1 MRQLAAGLML
11 LALACERPPARS
23 RIGNDGA
30 APDVMGDAGD
40 APDAADSDA
49 PSADV
54 ADAADTGGTADAT
67 ADTTDAADA
76 TADATDAADATADAT
91 DAADASRDA
100 ADASRDAADAADA
113 DPGDADVDV
122 PPNVSACGRATRP
135 LQSLTVVPEII
146 KQIPSAYSLRTDGD
160 GFAWLELPST
170 NTAWIWSWRPGDV
183 TEIKVGEAA
192 VLRGGS
198 VAPYLLANSRAFFV
212 QSTSASFGGT
222 PPFRQLTVA
231 VDRRTGAATTVRD
244 VMDDTHPWTVDDDFF
259 YFGTTTGLLTTP
271 VDGSTAAPLD
281 IRLTKVGGFVRD
293 GAWLYVIDG
302 GTSGQVQTDGGQWQ
316 QQLVADGRVLRYS
329 LAGGAP
335 DTLASGL
342 VMPGHP
348 MLLGGD
354 VYFDVRRC
362 STPDYFTDAIA
373 IVSKSGGPVRYLPI
387 AEEVVGSSGYVV
399 DVRRG
404 VSWIGWVE
412 QPRHLVRNYRTSL
425 DGRTVTKLDNSAEA
439 PWDTYASILRTDDTF
454 TWAWLP
460 GQLLRWREP

>member
-1 MRQLAAGLML
+1 MAGPMRQLAAGLML

-23 RIGNDGA
+23 RTGNDGA

-40 APDAADSDA
+40 APDTADFDA
-49 PSADV
+49 PSADT
-54 ADAADTGGTADAT
+54 ADAADTGGT
-67 ADTTDAADA
+67 ADA

-91 DAADASRDA
+91 DAADAS
-100 ADASRDAADAADA
+100 SDAADAADA

-244 VMDDTHPWTVDDDFF
+244 AMDSTNPWTADDDFL
-259 YFGTTTGLLTTP
+259 YFGTTTRLFTTA
-271 VDGSTAAPLD
+271 VEGGTAAPLD
-281 IRLTKVGGFVRD
+281 IPLSKVGGFVRD
-293 GAWLYVIDG
+293 GASLYVIDG

-316 QQLVADGRVLRYS
+316 QQLVADGRLLRYPV
-329 LAGGAP
+329 AGGAP

-362 STPDYFTDAIA
+362 TTPDYFTDAIA

-387 AEEVVGSSGYVV
+387 ADEVVGSSGYVV

-425 DGRTVTKLDNSAEA
+425 DGRTVTKLENSAEA
-439 PWDTYASILRTDDTF
+439 PWDTYAAILRTDDTF